1 MNLVTKD
8 QRIVLIGAGSAA
20 FGPPSLMDLYSSKVL
35 SGSTIVLHDINK
47 EKLDRVYDIVVKE
60 NEIGGKKFIIEKTLN
75 RKKAL
80 EDADFVICAIENG
93 DRFLLRRQDNAIPRS
108 YGTTEMMAENG
119 GPGGFF
125 HSARQIPEH
134 IRIGED
140 IMKYC
145 PNALLIVYSNPI
157 SRICLALNRAVPE
170 LRFVGLCHQLALLT
184 RYQLPDMLKKKISE
198 LKLTTGG
205 LNHFAFL
212 LGLEEI
218 STGKDLMPEF
228 NIKCINYFKDK
239 WDRFHYADLTF
250 EIYKRTGYFCY
261 AGDNHVCEYLQFG
274 SQYTTIEDILDWLD
288 KMEDG
293 QANIN
298 KWLGRNH
305 KKLINGGYLK
315 DGILLN
321 SRSGERGIPIIE
333 AILTNKNS
341 HERAVNIPNIGI
353 IDNLPRDL
361 VIECS
366 ATVNQ
371 EGIHGIKLGNIP
383 KSVAALLR
391 IEASIQD
398 VAVEAILKESK
409 DLAIACLAMDVNC
422 GSFEM
427 AEEIFNKMNKI
438 QRAYLPKFT

>member
-1 MNLVTKD
+1 VTKA
-8 QRIVLIGAGSAA
+8 QKIVLIGAGSAA
-20 FGPPSLMDLYSSKVL
+20 FGPPSLMDLYSSKLL
-35 SGSTIVLHDINK
+35 SDSTIVLHDIDK
-47 EKLDRVYDIVVKE
+47 EKLERVYDIVVKE
-60 NEIGGKKFIIEKTLN
+60 NQIRGNNFIIEKTLN
-75 RKKAL
+75 RKKGL

-93 DRFLLRRQDNAIPRS
+93 DRFPLRRQDNAIPRS

-140 IMKYC
+140 MMNYC

-157 SRICLALNRAVPE
+157 SRICLALHRAVPE
-170 LRFVGLCHQLALLT
+170 LKFVGLCHQLALLT
-184 RYQLPDMLKKKISE
+184 RSHLPEMLKKKMTE

-228 NIKCINYFKDK
+228 NSKCMNYYKDK

-274 SQYTTIEDILDWLD
+274 SQYTKIEDILDWLD

-293 QANIN
+293 KTIIN
-298 KWLGRNH
+298 KWLGKH
-305 KKLINGGYLK
+305 HEKLKNGGYPK
-315 DGILLN
+315 HGIFQNL
-321 SRSGERGIPIIE
+321 RSGERGIPIIE
-333 AILTNKNS
+333 AILTNKNY
-341 HERAVNIPNIGI
+341 HERAVNIPNNEIVE
-353 IDNLPRDL
+353 NLPRDL

-371 EGIHGIKLGNIP
+371 DGIHGIKLGNIP
-383 KSVAALLR
+383 KSVAGLLR

-398 VAVEAILKESK
+398 VCVEAILKRSK
-409 DLAIACLAMDVNC
+409 ELAIACLAMDVNC

-427 AEEIFNKMNKI
+427 AEAVFNEMNRI
-438 QRAYLPKFT
+438 QKDYLPKFR

>member
-1 MNLVTKD
+1 VKLVTKD

-35 SGSTIVLHDINK
+35 SGSTIVLHDIDRV
-47 EKLDRVYDIVVKE
+47 KLERVYDIVVKE
-60 NEIGGKKFIIEKTLN
+60 NEIRGKKFIIEQTTN
-75 RKKAL
+75 RKNAL
-80 EDADFVICAIENG
+80 KGADFVICAIENG

-145 PNALLIVYSNPI
+145 PYAFLIVYSNPI
-157 SRICLALNRAVPE
+157 SRICLALSRAIPE
-170 LRFVGLCHQLALLT
+170 LKFVGLCHQLALLT
-184 RYQLPDMLKKKISE
+184 RHHLSNMLEKNISE
-198 LKLTTGG
+198 LKLITGG

-228 NIKCINYFKDK
+228 NSKCMKYFKDK

-261 AGDNHVCEYLQFG
+261 AGDNHICEYLQFG

-293 QANIN
+293 NIRVN
-298 KWLGRNH
+298 KWLEGNH
-305 KKLINGGYLK
+305 KKLINGEYPK
-315 DGILLN
+315 DGILSN

-341 HERAVNIPNIGI
+341 HERAVNIPNSGI
-353 IDNLPRDL
+353 INNLPRDL

-366 ATVNQ
+366 ANINRD
-371 EGIHGIKLGNIP
+371 GIHGIKLGNIP
-383 KSVAALLR
+383 KSIAALLR
-391 IEASIQD
+391 VEASIQD
-398 VAVEAILKESK
+398 VIVEAILKESK
-409 DLAIACLAMDVNC
+409 ELALASLAMDVNC
-422 GSFEM
+422 GSFKM
-427 AEEIFNKMNKI
+427 AEAIFNKMNEI
-438 QRAYLPKFT
+438 QRSYLPKFN

>member
-1 MNLVTKD
+1 MTKT
-8 QRIVLIGAGSAA
+8 QKIVLIGAGSAA
-20 FGPPSLMDLYSSKVL
+20 FGPPSLMDLYSSKLL

-47 EKLDRVYDIVVKE
+47 EKLERVYDIVIKE
-60 NEIGGKKFIIEKTLN
+60 NEIRGNKFIVEKTLS
-75 RKKAL
+75 RKKGL
-80 EDADFVICAIENG
+80 EDADFVIVAIENG

-108 YGTTEMMAENG
+108 FGSTEIMAENG

-134 IRIGED
+134 IRIGKD
-140 IMKYC
+140 IMKFC

-157 SRICLALNRAVPE
+157 SRICLALSRSVPE
-170 LRFVGLCHQLALLT
+170 LKFVGLCHQLALLT
-184 RYQLPDMLKKKISE
+184 RSFLPDMLKKEMSE

-212 LGLEEI
+212 LGLEGT

-228 NIKCINYFKDK
+228 NSKCKQYFKDK
-239 WDRFHYADLTF
+239 RDRFHYADLTF

-274 SQYTTIEDILDWLD
+274 SQYTKIKDILDWLD
-288 KMEDG
+288 RMENG
-293 QANIN
+293 KININ
-298 KWLGRNH
+298 KWLEQNH
-305 KKLINGGYLK
+305 KKLMNGGYPK
-315 DGILLN
+315 DGLFLN
-321 SRSGERGIPIIE
+321 LRSGERGIPIIE

-353 IDNLPRDL
+353 INNLPQDL

-366 ATVNQ
+366 ATVNHD
-371 EGIHGIKLGNIP
+371 GIHGIKLGNIP
-383 KSVAALLR
+383 KSIAGLLR

-398 VAVEAILKESK
+398 VCVEAILKKSK

-422 GSFEM
+422 GSFGM
-427 AEEIFNKMNKI
+427 AEAIFNEIISVQKE
-438 QRAYLPKFT
+438 YLPKFK

>member
-1 MNLVTKD
+1 MTKD
-8 QRIVLIGAGSAA
+8 KRIVLIGAGSAA

-35 SGSTIVLHDINK
+35 LGSTIVLHDINK
-47 EKLDRVYDIVVKE
+47 EKLERVYDIVVKE
-60 NEIGGKKFIIEKTLN
+60 NEIKGKKFFIEKTLN
-75 RKKAL
+75 RKEAL

-140 IMKYC
+140 ILKYC

-157 SRICLALNRAVPE
+157 SRICLALSRTIPE

-184 RYQLPDMLKKKISE
+184 RTYLPHMLKKKMTD
-198 LKLTTGG
+198 LKLITGG

-212 LGLEEI
+212 LGLEDI

-228 NIKCINYFKDK
+228 NSKCIEFFKNK

-250 EIYKRTGYFCY
+250 EIFKRTGFFCY

-274 SQYTTIEDILDWLD
+274 SQYIKIEDILDWLD
-288 KMEDG
+288 RMETG
-293 QANIN
+293 NIIVN
-298 KWLGRNH
+298 KWLKKIH
-305 KKLINGGYLK
+305 KKLINKTYPK
-315 DGILLN
+315 NGILSN
-321 SRSGERGIPIIE
+321 SLSGERGIPIIE
-333 AILTNKNS
+333 AILANKNS
-341 HERAVNIPNIGI
+341 YERAVNIPNDGI
-353 IDNLPRDL
+353 INNLPIDL

-371 EGIHGIKLGNIP
+371 NGIHGIKLGNIP
-383 KSVAALLR
+383 ISVAALLR

-398 VAVEAILKESK
+398 IAVEAILKESK
-409 DLAIACLAMDVNC
+409 ELAIASLAMDVNC
-422 GSFEM
+422 GSFKI
-427 AEEIFNKMNKI
+427 AETIFNKMNEI
-438 QRAYLPKFT
+438 QRAYLPKFK

>member
-1 MNLVTKD
+1 MSPNKT
-8 QRIVLIGAGSAA
+8 IVLIGAGSAA
-20 FGPPSLMDLYSSKVL
+20 FGPPSLTDLYSSEVL
-35 SGSTIVLHDINK
+35 TGSTIVLHDKNR
-47 EKLDRVYDIVVKE
+47 EKLEKVYDIVVKE
-60 NEIGGKKFIIEKTLN
+60 NEIREKNFVIEQTLD
-75 RKKAL
+75 REKAL
-80 EDADFVICAIENG
+80 QDADFIICAIENG

-134 IRIGED
+134 VQIGKD
-140 IMKYC
+140 ILKYC
-145 PNALLIVYSNPI
+145 PNAFLIVYSNPI
-157 SRICLALNRAVPE
+157 SRICLALSRAIPE
-170 LRFVGLCHQLALLT
+170 LNFVGLCHQLVLLT
-184 RYQLPDMLKKKISE
+184 RHHLSDMLKKNMSE
-198 LKLTTGG
+198 LKLITGG

-228 NIKCINYFKDK
+228 NSNCMKYFKDK

-288 KMEDG
+288 KMKDG
-293 QANIN
+293 NINVN
-298 KWLGRNH
+298 KWLEGNH
-305 KKLINGGYLK
+305 KKLINGEYPK
-315 DGILLN
+315 DGILSN

-341 HERAVNIPNIGI
+341 HERAVNTPNIGI

-371 EGIHGIKLGNIP
+371 DGIHGIKLGNIP
-383 KSVAALLR
+383 KSIAGLLR

-398 VAVEAILKESK
+398 VAVDAILKESK
-409 DLAIACLAMDVNC
+409 ELAIACLAMDVNC

-427 AEEIFNKMNKI
+427 AEAIFNEMNRI
-438 QRAYLPKFT
+438 QKEYLPKFK